1 MPSTTRLIV
10 RESMGRRVVILIKRK
25 GSYAFENVQV
35 KIRKDGIRRRTG
47 GRYRKSGFC
56 R

>member
-1 MPSTTRLIV
+1 MPGTCPVKET
-10 RESMGRRVVILIKRK
+10 GKGGRVVTLIKRK

-35 KIRKDGIRRRTG
+35 KIRRHGSRCRIG
-47 GRYRKSGFC
+47 GRHRKSGFC